1 MTGAAIELPPTQLNV
16 SRETNERLGDF
27 ADLLT
32 KWNSTINLVS
42 KSTIGQ
48 IWTRHILDSIQIFD
62 HGATANIWVDLGSG
76 GGFPG
81 LVVAIL
87 AKEKAPH
94 MQVVLVES
102 DHRKAA
108 FLRTA
113 SQALGLTVQVLSSR
127 IESIVPLNAD
137 IVSARALAA
146 LPQLC
151 SFAAHHLNAGGAAIF
166 LKGKSV
172 EVEIANARKDWKFS
186 LESHP
191 SITDPAAVVLVLKG
205 LEHV

>member
-1 MTGAAIELPPTQLNV
+1 MTGAAFELQPTQLNV
-16 SRETNERLGDF
+16 SRETKALLGDLEG
-27 ADLLT
+27 LLT
-32 KWNSTINLVS
+32 KWNSAVNLVS
-42 KSTIGQ
+42 KSTIGL
-48 IWTRHILDSIQIFD
+48 IWPRHILDSIQIFD
-62 HGATANIWVDLGSG
+62 HGATANIWADLGSG
-76 GGFPG
+76 GGLPG

-102 DHRKAA
+102 DQRKAA
-108 FLRTA
+108 FLRAA
-113 SQALGLTVQVLSSR
+113 SQALGLTTQVLSNR
-127 IESIVPLNAD
+127 IESIAPLNAD

-172 EVEIANARKDWKFS
+172 EIEIANARKDWKFS
-186 LESHP
+186 LESHV
-191 SITDPAAVVLVLKG
+191 SITDPAAVILVLKE
-205 LEHV
+205 LVHV